1 MALELEPG
9 GVWVEQEEKW
19 FQAVKVGIGAQVGTA
34 NEPWPATPLTTILHP
49 HRPLSRTR
57 SSQRASQVQSGRVGS
72 GQLGSHEFSF
82 PVAWEKK
89 VDVSFPLKYF
99 LGDFHEA
106 SPCASFLP
114 LIAQVPCPGARLT
127 EPGEVPP
134 FFNSPQP
141 GVLGSQWLSRTQ
153 VNT

>member
-34 NEPWPATPLTTILHP
+34 NEPWPAAPLTTKIHR
-49 HRPLSRTR
+49 HRPLSRTC

-82 PVAWEKK
+82 PCGLGEEGGC
-89 VDVSFPLKYF
+89 F
-99 LGDFHEA
+99 LSSEI
-106 SPCASFLP
+106 LP
-114 LIAQVPCPGARLT
+114 R
-127 EPGEVPP
+127 
-134 FFNSPQP
+134 
-141 GVLGSQWLSRTQ
+141 
-153 VNT
+153 